1 MKLHKYRVILNLF
14 MGSDIVL
21 FSICVEPFFYR
32 VVCTGVHGTVG
43 TDQGGFVVRDSSLG
57 ENCSAQQ
64 YVSEMMPD
72 SKQTQLSLHI
82 STPENRGDSAR

>member
-43 TDQGGFVVRDSSLG
+43 TDQVFSQWTVFDFISSQVTANTL
-57 ENCSAQQ
+57 
-64 YVSEMMPD
+64 
-72 SKQTQLSLHI
+72 
-82 STPENRGDSAR
+82 